1 MSPPGRLKTC
11 RSGAM
16 IESTPAE
23 CDARVKVVSFCTDR
37 VHRFLPLQGPLAKDP
52 TAQILHYLLSALA
65 IWLTFSTLLVYLF
78 TAVVARLNLF
88 LVPSLLVMLLVAL
101 VPLRRG
107 FLRAAGV
114 GRNRKALHSPDF
126 PAPPTVYVLTRQ
138 PSGFEIWHPAKV
150 LHPQP
155 TGRATTGTAPRA
167 PKPKPVGRRP
177 CICIRVSAFSTP
189 RSCGRRR
196 S

>member
-1 MSPPGRLKTC
+1 
-11 RSGAM
+11 M

-114 GRNRKALHSPDF
+114 GRNRKALHSPDYVTPQRHTSRPSSLTGVEKWYPF
-126 PAPPTVYVLTRQ
+126 IAAMPASRD
-138 PSGFEIWHPAKV
+138 
-150 LHPQP
+150 
-155 TGRATTGTAPRA
+155 
-167 PKPKPVGRRP
+167 
-177 CICIRVSAFSTP
+177 
-189 RSCGRRR
+189 
-196 S
+196 